1 MGQRAP
7 TSLKKIISSVEEI
20 LETIEGHIT
29 RLRQQKILLQEKLDT
44 IRNLD
49 ENILTVVS
57 EGRIDGEI
65 CEADE
70 LVKFAQ
76 LAIVRIDAA
85 LTTSQLASSCNLQ
98 SHLVLMASETHQSKS
113 FQITWKCLDG
123 LKNTSMS
130 FQITWKFLGGFENT
144 SKSF

>member
-1 MGQRAP
+1 MGHRAS

-20 LETIEGHIT
+20 LETIEEHIT

-57 EGRIDGEI
+57 EGRIDVEI

-70 LVKFAQ
+70 V
-76 LAIVRIDAA
+76 V
-85 LTTSQLASSCNLQ
+85 NLRSLQ
-98 SHLVLMASETHQSKS
+98 
-113 FQITWKCLDG
+113 
-123 LKNTSMS
+123 
-130 FQITWKFLGGFENT
+130 
-144 SKSF
+144 

>member
-29 RLRQQKILLQEKLDT
+29 RLRQQKILLQGKLDT

-49 ENILTVVS
+49 ENILTVVR

-85 LTTSQLASSCNLQ
+85 LTTSQLASSSNLQ
-98 SHLVLMASETHQSKS
+98 SYLVLMASETHQSKS
-113 FQITWKCLDG
+113 FQITWKCLDR

-130 FQITWKFLGGFENT
+130 FQITWKFLDGFENT